1 MTASDL
7 RLPRAFYERPTLTV
21 ARALL
26 GQRLVRVLAGIRL
39 SGLICETEA
48 YGGPDDES
56 SHAFRRTPRSAIMYD
71 AAGHAYVYRIYGI
84 HHCLNAVTE
93 PAGQPGAVLIR
104 AIFPREGIEAM
115 HSRRAVQSRTHLTD
129 GPGKLCEALG
139 IDLAQNGLDLVTD
152 KVLFIETGEGIAD
165 AEVRATPRIG
175 VRGSTEARERPW
187 RFVWTP
193 VNAPAA
199 RAF

>member
-1 MTASDL
+1 MTASDP

-139 IDLAQNGLDLVTD
+139 IDLAQNRLDLVTD

>member
-1 MTASDL
+1 VTAPDP

-21 ARALL
+21 ARELL

-56 SHAFRRTPRSAIMYD
+56 SHAFRRTRRSAIMYG
-71 AAGHAYVYRIYGI
+71 APGHAYVYRIYGI

-93 PAGQPGAVLIR
+93 PADQPGAVLIR
-104 AIFPREGIEAM
+104 AIFPQEGLDIM
-115 HSRRAVQSRTHLTD
+115 RGHRDVRTDAHLTD
-129 GPGKLCEALG
+129 GPGKLCEALA
-139 IDLAQNGLDLVTD
+139 IDLAQNGLDLVNGETIS
-152 KVLFIETGEGIAD
+152 IEADARAAD
-165 AEVRATPRIG
+165 AEVRMAPRIG

-193 VNAPAA
+193 VTAPAA
-199 RAF
+199 RAS

>member
-1 MTASDL
+1 VTERDP
-7 RLPRAFYERPTLTV
+7 RLPRAFYEQPTPSV

-56 SHAFRRTPRSAIMYD
+56 SHAFRRTPRSAIMYG

-93 PAGQPGAVLIR
+93 PAGRPGAVLIR
-104 AIFPREGIEAM
+104 AIFPQEGIEVM
-115 HSRRAVQSRTHLTD
+115 RDRRTAQSRAHLTD

-139 IDLAQNGLDLVTD
+139 IDLAQNGLDLVTGAT
-152 KVLFIETGEGIAD
+152 LWIEAGERVANAD
-165 AEVRATPRIG
+165 VRVTPRVG
-175 VRGSTEARERPW
+175 VRGNPEARGRPW
-187 RFVWTP
+187 RFVWAP
-193 VNAPAA
+193 VTAPAA
-199 RAF
+199 RAS

>member
-1 MTASDL
+1 MTASDP

-56 SHAFRRTPRSAIMYD
+56 SHAFRRTPRSAIMYG
-71 AAGHAYVYRIYGI
+71 APGHAYVYRIYGI

-93 PAGQPGAVLIR
+93 PDGQPGAVLIR
-104 AIFPREGIEAM
+104 AIFPQEGIEAM
-115 HSRRAVQSRTHLTD
+115 HSRRTVQSRAHLTD
-129 GPGKLCEALG
+129 GPGKMCQALG

-152 KVLFIETGEGIAD
+152 DVLFIETGESIAE
-165 AEVRATPRIG
+165 AEVRVTPRIG
-175 VRGSTEARERPW
+175 VRGSAEARERPW

-193 VNAPAA
+193 VTAPAA
-199 RAF
+199 RAS